1 MKRLLLFTL
10 CMMIGST
17 ARGQETINRLWK
29 KAQKNMECVSMFLTD
44 ANSVFLTIE
53 NNSHNN
59 IDFTSEYYRS
69 LGRALTHQSITYNPK
84 NDTLLFIF
92 HYPLFSQIGV
102 TFYSKSTHK
111 KYYYVEDEQEL
122 VDMPEELM
130 EEMDIVTEKTQKAL
144 YQGDM
149 EKFYKLIIENS
160 NITGASGNI
169 ALKIVINN
177 GKIQYPTKS
186 WFYQSY

>member
-1 MKRLLLFTL
+1 
-10 CMMIGST
+10 
-17 ARGQETINRLWK
+17 
-29 KAQKNMECVSMFLTD
+29 
-44 ANSVFLTIE
+44 
-53 NNSHNN
+53 
-59 IDFTSEYYRS
+59 
-69 LGRALTHQSITYNPK
+69 
-84 NDTLLFIF
+84 
-92 HYPLFSQIGV
+92 
-102 TFYSKSTHK
+102 
-111 KYYYVEDEQEL
+111 
-122 VDMPEELM
+122 MPEELM
-130 EEMDIVTEKTQKAL
+130 EEMDIVTKKTQKAL